1 MQLLTPEEREKRR
14 KFEQKRK
21 MHYNEF
27 YAVKMARQLMD
38 SDDDSEKESDGND
51 TGSSNQ
57 GAITGSSS
65 SVENQSSIA
74 LPESSSD
81 ANVSSAHL
89 SNTQHNTKVNIPTDT
104 SSNISEKSPLSSVPM
119 DTTNSPS
126 A

>member
-57 GAITGSSS
+57 GAITGSTSTA
-65 SVENQSSIA
+65 ENQSSTT

-104 SSNISEKSPLSSVPM
+104 SSNISEKNPLSSVPM

>member
-1 MQLLTPEEREKRR
+1 MTPEEREKRR

-57 GAITGSSS
+57 GAITGSTSTI
-65 SVENQSSIA
+65 ENQSSTT

-81 ANVSSAHL
+81 ANVSSVHL

-119 DTTNSPS
+119 DTTNSPN